1 MAAILPPEAGALLD
15 RRVGRLVD
23 GPRFRGEV
31 PGYSS
36 DDRVAQELVA
46 RLEKHGITATFEDDA
61 GCWYCVF
68 WAPRPGDGTLERL
81 SSGSA
86 ETKALAICRAVLNL
100 PLAGSGSRLRLRR
113 ASRGWI
119 EEEEPREISGDDP
132 LRAQP
137 VSEGAESL
145 EPTRAARGF

>member
-1 MAAILPPEAGALLD
+1 MAAILPPEAGTLLD

-23 GPRFRGEV
+23 GPRFSGET
-31 PGYSS
+31 PTYST
-36 DDRVAQELVA
+36 DDSVAQELLA
-46 RLEKHGITATFEDDA
+46 RLEKHGITATFEDDT

-100 PLAGSGSRLRLRR
+100 PLAGSGNRLRLRR
-113 ASRGWI
+113 ATRGWI
-119 EEEEPREISGDDP
+119 EGDAPQELGGEDSPRA
-132 LRAQP
+132 RP
-137 VSEGAESL
+137 VSEDAELL
-145 EPTRAARGF
+145 EPTRVARGF